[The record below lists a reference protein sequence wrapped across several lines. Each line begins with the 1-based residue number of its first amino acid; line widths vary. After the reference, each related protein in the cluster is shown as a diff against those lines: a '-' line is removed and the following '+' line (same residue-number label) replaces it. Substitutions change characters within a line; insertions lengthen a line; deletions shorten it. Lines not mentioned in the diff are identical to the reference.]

1 MAITINTNVPS
12 LVAQNKLN
20 RNNNL
25 LQKAMNQLST
35 GARINNA
42 ADDAA
47 GLAIAEKLKF
57 QISGSN
63 KAMDNIAD
71 AKNFINTAEGSMI
84 TVADHLQRINELLV
98 QGASDLNDVEGR
110 RAIMVEI
117 NQRLIDIDNIA
128 KSANF
133 NGQELLDG
141 SLERMIIQTGGS
153 YEAETNTID
162 IRPALTDCNLTA
174 LGLTSV
180 DAGGQGLQ
188 LPTCMQPDH
197 ADFGDETAIQDYV
210 GTADAAFGDAFRKY
224 MEDVQH
230 SINVISSS
238 RGLLG
243 AYTNRMDATSSNLAN
258 VVENLETAK
267 SRLTDVDIAKAS
279 SDMVKYQILQ
289 QTATAVLSQANQLPS
304 LAIQLIG

>member
-197 ADFGDETAIQDYV
+197 ADFGSETAIQDYV

>member
-20 RNNNL
+20 TNATA

-35 GARINNA
+35 GCRIVNA

-57 QISGSN
+57 QISGAN
-63 KAMDNIAD
+63 KAMDNISD

-141 SLERMIIQTGGS
+141 SLEKMVIQIGGS
-153 YEAETNTID
+153 YETETNTID

-174 LGLTSV
+174 LGTVSV
-180 DAGGQGLQ
+180 DAGGIGLQ
-188 LPTCMQPDH
+188 LPECLNPDH
-197 ADFGDETAIQDYV
+197 ANFGDETAIETYA
-210 GTADAAFGDAFRKY
+210 GTGMAFGDAFRKY
-224 MEDVQH
+224 MIDVQH
-230 SINVISSS
+230 SINVISSA

-258 VVENLETAK
+258 TVENLETAK

>member
-98 QGASDLNDVEGR
+98 QGASDLNDKENGR
-110 RAIMVEI
+110 KAIMIEI
-117 NQRLIDIDNIA
+117 KQRLIDIDNIA
-128 KSANF
+128 NSANF
-133 NGQELLDG
+133 NGQKLLDG
-141 SLERMIIQTGGS
+141 GLKKMVIQIGGS
-153 YEAETNTID
+153 YETTTNTID
-162 IRPALTDCNLTA
+162 IQPALTDCNLTA
-174 LGLTSV
+174 LGRTSTG
-180 DAGGQGLQ
+180 AGGKGLE
-188 LPTCMQPDH
+188 LPECLDPDH
-197 ADFGDETAIQDYV
+197 ANFGEETAIETYA
-210 GTADAAFGDAFRKY
+210 GSGMAFGDAFREY
-224 MEDVQH
+224 MKDVQH
-230 SINVISSS
+230 SINVISSA

-243 AYTNRMDATSSNLAN
+243 AYTNRMEATYDNLAN
-258 VVENLETAK
+258 TVENLETAK
-267 SRLTDVDIAKAS
+267 SRLTDVDIAEAS
-279 SDMVKYQILQ
+279 SDMVKYQIL
-289 QTATAVLSQANQLPS
+289 
-304 LAIQLIG
+304 

>member
-12 LVAQNKLN
+12 LIAQNKLKTN
-20 RNNNL
+20 SNA

-35 GARINNA
+35 GCRIVNA

-63 KAMDNIAD
+63 KAMENIED

-98 QGASDLNDVEGR
+98 QGASDLNDNENGR
-110 RAIMVEI
+110 KAIMVEI
-117 NQRLIDIDNIA
+117 KQRLIDIDNIA
-128 KSANF
+128 NSANF
-133 NGQELLDG
+133 NGQKLIDG
-141 SLERMIIQTGGS
+141 GLEKMVIQIGGS
-153 YEAETNTID
+153 YETATNTID
-162 IRPALTDCNLTA
+162 IQPALTDCNLTA
-174 LGLTSV
+174 LGKTSTG
-180 DAGGQGLQ
+180 AGGNGLQ
-188 LPTCMQPDH
+188 LPDCMDPDS
-197 ADFGDETAIQDYV
+197 ANYADETAIETYL
-210 GTADAAFGDAFRKY
+210 GTDGAFGDAFRKY

-230 SINVISSS
+230 SINVISSA

-243 AYTNRMDATSSNLAN
+243 AYTNRMEATYDNLAN
-258 VVENLETAK
+258 TVENLETAK
-267 SRLTDVDIAKAS
+267 SRLTDADVAKAS

>member
-98 QGASDLNDVEGR
+98 QGASDLNDIEGR

-180 DAGGQGLQ
+180 DAGGEGLQ

>member
-1 MAITINTNVPS
+1 
-12 LVAQNKLN
+12 
-20 RNNNL
+20 
-25 LQKAMNQLST
+25 
-35 GARINNA
+35 
-42 ADDAA
+42 
-47 GLAIAEKLKF
+47 
-57 QISGSN
+57 
-63 KAMDNIAD
+63 
-71 AKNFINTAEGSMI
+71 
-84 TVADHLQRINELLV
+84 
-98 QGASDLNDVEGR
+98 
-110 RAIMVEI
+110 
-117 NQRLIDIDNIA
+117 
-128 KSANF
+128 
-133 NGQELLDG
+133 ELLDG

-197 ADFGDETAIQDYV
+197 ADFGSDTAIQDYV

>member
-180 DAGGQGLQ
+180 DAGGTGLQ

-197 ADFGDETAIQDYV
+197 ADFGSETAIQDYV

>member
-98 QGASDLNDVEGR
+98 QGASDLNDTEGR

-153 YEAETNTID
+153 FETETNTID

-197 ADFGDETAIQDYV
+197 ADFGSETAIQDYV